1 MFMPAKMHKLKIIT
15 LDKYADS
22 AVKSLHE
29 KGIVQIHDI
38 SERIQQDAEWKLILN
53 PSKATQYTSRISS
66 LLMKTTGIVDFL
78 GTVTKSDQ
86 SILDTIKGFISP
98 EVPPKMEV
106 QELDTVELIEKAETL
121 LGEVEVKTKA
131 LEESLSKLDS
141 EKNELNNAV
150 NVAQKLEKF
159 DIDLGDLEKTR
170 YTSVI
175 AGKLYSD
182 AYNTFITES
191 NTVTD
196 KIIILKAD
204 EENKKN
210 GETLII
216 ITLAEYGEKISSIL
230 RKLEFERFEVSG
242 ISGKPKDVIK
252 KSEIKIKNIE
262 TEKEKVNQEL
272 ADVASKWRYDL
283 LVLKEEL
290 EIEKERNEIFSS
302 FGETENTVMLE
313 AWVPEKKSQ
322 EALKIIDESTNGH
335 SVVEMENPDGEEVP
349 VHLDNPRFAK
359 PYQLFVEMYSPPN
372 YKEIDPT
379 ILVAIVFP
387 FFFGFCLTDA
397 GYGIV
402 DALVGFIIFRG
413 LGRVN
418 SAMRKIGLILIAC
431 GVWATILGL
440 VTNSLLGDL
449 FPRFLGLELPTVI
462 GVIDSFKYPQNILVM
477 ALMVGVVYTI
487 IGLVL
492 GAYNNIKRGETREAM
507 GNQIVWLV
515 MIVGVGLLA
524 ASFMYNIGSIYIG
537 GAIVAV
543 ALVMLLYFNKL
554 FGLLDISGFLGTI
567 LSYARLLALALAT
580 GGIAMTVNILTG
592 LLGEMVPYVGFII
605 APIIFVLGHI
615 ANGAF
620 QTLGAFINALRLH
633 YVEFFSQFY
642 IGGSSKFRAFRAKR
656 KLTKIVRSN

>member
-1 MFMPAKMHKLKIIT
+1 MPAKMHKLKIIT

-53 PSKATQYTSRISS
+53 PSKATQYTSKISS

-78 GTVTKSDQ
+78 GTVSKSDQ

-106 QELDTVELIEKAETL
+106 QELDTEKLIEKAESL
-121 LGEVEVKTKA
+121 LGEVEIKTKA
-131 LEESLSKLDS
+131 LEESLSQLDS

-175 AGKLYSD
+175 AGKLSSEVYD
-182 AYNTFITES
+182 KFITES
-191 NTVTD
+191 NAVTD

-204 EENKKN
+204 EDSKKN
-210 GETLII
+210 DETLII

-252 KSEIKIKNIE
+252 ESEIKINTIE
-262 TEKEKVNQEL
+262 TEKEKINQEL

-322 EALKIIDESTNGH
+322 EALEIIDESTKGH

-359 PYQLFVEMYSPPN
+359 PYQLFVEMYSPPS

-397 GYGIV
+397 GYGV
-402 DALVGFIIFRG
+402 ADALVGFIIFRG

-449 FPRFLGLELPTVI
+449 LPRFLGLELPTVI
-462 GVIDSFKYPQNILVM
+462 GVIDSFKYPQNILIM
-477 ALMVGVVYTI
+477 AIMVGVVYTI

-507 GNQIVWLV
+507 GNQIVWLI

-537 GAIVAV
+537 GAIVAI

>member
-53 PSKATQYTSRISS
+53 PSKATQYTSKISS

-78 GTVTKSDQ
+78 GTVSKSDQ

-106 QELDTVELIEKAETL
+106 QELSTEKLIDKAESL
-121 LGEVEVKTKA
+121 LGEVELKTKA

-141 EKNELNNAV
+141 EKNELTNGI
-150 NVAQKLEKF
+150 NVSQKLEKF
-159 DIDLGDLEKTR
+159 DIDLGDLEKTK

-175 AGKLYSD
+175 AGKLSSD
-182 AYNTFITES
+182 AYDKFLTES
-191 NTVTD
+191 NAVTD
-196 KIIILKAD
+196 KILVLKAD
-204 EENKKN
+204 QDNDKN
-210 GETLII
+210 DKTLII
-216 ITLAEYGEKISSIL
+216 ITLAEFGEKISSIL

-242 ISGKPKDVIK
+242 ISGKPEKVIK
-252 KSEIKIKNIE
+252 ESESRIKDIE
-262 TEKEKVNQEL
+262 VDKEKILHEL

-322 EALKIIDESTNGH
+322 EALKIIDESTDGH
-335 SVVEMENPDGEEVP
+335 SVVEMENPEGEEIP

-359 PYQLFVEMYSPPN
+359 PYQLFVEMYSPPS

-397 GYGIV
+397 GYGAVI
-402 DALVGFIIFRG
+402 ALAGFIIFRG
-413 LGRVN
+413 LGKVN
-418 SAMRKIGLILIAC
+418 SGMRKIGLVLIAC
-431 GVWATILGL
+431 GVWAVILGL
-440 VTNSLLGDL
+440 LTNSLLGDF
-449 FPRFLGLELPTVI
+449 FPRFFGLQLPTVI
-462 GVIDSFKYPQNILVM
+462 APIDSFKHPENILIL
-477 ALMVGVVYTI
+477 ALIVGVIYTT
-487 IGLVL
+487 IGLVI
-492 GAYNNIKRGETREAM
+492 GAYNNITRGEVKEAM

-515 MIVGVGLLA
+515 MLLGVGLLA
-524 ASFMYNIGSIYIG
+524 ASFLYNIGSIYIG
-537 GAIVAV
+537 GAVIAV
-543 ALVMLLYFNKL
+543 AFVMLLYFNKL
-554 FGLLDISGFLGTI
+554 FGLMDVSGFLGTI
-567 LSYARLLALALAT
+567 LSYARLLALCLAT

-592 LLGEMVPYVGFII
+592 LLGEMIPYVGFII

>member
-53 PSKATQYTSRISS
+53 PSKATQYTSKISS

-78 GTVTKSDQ
+78 GTVSKSDQ
-86 SILDTIKGFISP
+86 SILDTVKGFISP

-106 QELDTVELIEKAETL
+106 QELETEELIEKAESL
-121 LGEVEVKTKA
+121 LGEVEIKTKA
-131 LEESLSKLDS
+131 LEESMSKLDS

-150 NVAQKLEKF
+150 NVARKLEKF

-175 AGKLYSD
+175 AGKLSSD
-182 AYNTFITES
+182 NYDKFITES

-204 EENKKN
+204 EDNKKN
-210 GETLII
+210 DETLII
-216 ITLAEYGEKISSIL
+216 ITLAEFGEKISSIL

-242 ISGKPKDVIK
+242 ISGKPNDVIK
-252 KSEIKIKNIE
+252 ESEIKIKNIE
-262 TEKEKVNQEL
+262 TEKNKINQEL
-272 ADVASKWRYDL
+272 ADIASKWRYNL

-322 EALKIIDESTNGH
+322 EALKIIDESTKGH

-359 PYQLFVEMYSPPN
+359 PYQLFVEMYSPPS

-449 FPRFLGLELPTVI
+449 LPRFLGLELPTVI
-462 GVIDSFKYPQNILVM
+462 GVIDSFKYPQNILIM
-477 ALMVGVVYTI
+477 ALIVGVVYTI
-487 IGLVL
+487 IGLIL

-537 GAIVAV
+537 GAIVAI

-605 APIIFVLGHI
+605 APIIFVFGHI

>member
-53 PSKATQYTSRISS
+53 PSKATQYTSKISS

-78 GTVTKSDQ
+78 GTVSKSDQ

-106 QELDTVELIEKAETL
+106 QELDTEKLIEKAESL
-121 LGEVEVKTKA
+121 LGEVEIKTKA
-131 LEESLSKLDS
+131 LEESLSQLDS

-175 AGKLYSD
+175 AGKLSSE
-182 AYNTFITES
+182 AYDKFITES
-191 NTVTD
+191 NNVTD

-204 EENKKN
+204 EDSKKN
-210 GETLII
+210 DETLII

-252 KSEIKIKNIE
+252 ESEIKINNIE
-262 TEKEKVNQEL
+262 TEKEKINQEL

-322 EALKIIDESTNGH
+322 EALEIIDESTKGH

-359 PYQLFVEMYSPPN
+359 PYQLFVEMYSPPS

-397 GYGIV
+397 GYGV
-402 DALVGFIIFRG
+402 ADALVGFIIFRG

-449 FPRFLGLELPTVI
+449 LPRFLGLELPTVI
-462 GVIDSFKYPQNILVM
+462 GIIDSFKYPQNILIM
-477 ALMVGVVYTI
+477 AIMVGVVYTI

-507 GNQIVWLV
+507 GNQIVWLI

-537 GAIVAV
+537 GAIVAI

>member
-1 MFMPAKMHKLKIIT
+1 
-15 LDKYADS
+15 
-22 AVKSLHE
+22 
-29 KGIVQIHDI
+29 
-38 SERIQQDAEWKLILN
+38 
-53 PSKATQYTSRISS
+53 
-66 LLMKTTGIVDFL
+66 
-78 GTVTKSDQ
+78 
-86 SILDTIKGFISP
+86 
-98 EVPPKMEV
+98 
-106 QELDTVELIEKAETL
+106 
-121 LGEVEVKTKA
+121 
-131 LEESLSKLDS
+131 
-141 EKNELNNAV
+141 
-150 NVAQKLEKF
+150 
-159 DIDLGDLEKTR
+159 
-170 YTSVI
+170 
-175 AGKLYSD
+175 
-182 AYNTFITES
+182 
-191 NTVTD
+191 
-196 KIIILKAD
+196 
-204 EENKKN
+204 
-210 GETLII
+210 
-216 ITLAEYGEKISSIL
+216 
-230 RKLEFERFEVSG
+230 
-242 ISGKPKDVIK
+242 
-252 KSEIKIKNIE
+252 
-262 TEKEKVNQEL
+262 
-272 ADVASKWRYDL
+272 
-283 LVLKEEL
+283 
-290 EIEKERNEIFSS
+290 
-302 FGETENTVMLE
+302 
-313 AWVPEKKSQ
+313 
-322 EALKIIDESTNGH
+322 
-335 SVVEMENPDGEEVP
+335 
-349 VHLDNPRFAK
+349 
-359 PYQLFVEMYSPPN
+359 
-372 YKEIDPT
+372 
-379 ILVAIVFP
+379 
-387 FFFGFCLTDA
+387 
-397 GYGIV
+397 
-402 DALVGFIIFRG
+402 

-462 GVIDSFKYPQNILVM
+462 GVIDSFKYPQNILIM

-487 IGLVL
+487 IGLIL

-537 GAIVAV
+537 GAIVAI

-656 KLTKIVRSN
+656 KLTKIVKKNRVKTRALKVLYLPKTIPLLKI

>member
-1 MFMPAKMHKLKIIT
+1 MKKI
-15 LDKYADS
+15 
-22 AVKSLHE
+22 
-29 KGIVQIHDI
+29 
-38 SERIQQDAEWKLILN
+38 
-53 PSKATQYTSRISS
+53 
-66 LLMKTTGIVDFL
+66 
-78 GTVTKSDQ
+78 
-86 SILDTIKGFISP
+86 
-98 EVPPKMEV
+98 
-106 QELDTVELIEKAETL
+106 
-121 LGEVEVKTKA
+121 
-131 LEESLSKLDS
+131 
-141 EKNELNNAV
+141 
-150 NVAQKLEKF
+150 
-159 DIDLGDLEKTR
+159 
-170 YTSVI
+170 
-175 AGKLYSD
+175 
-182 AYNTFITES
+182 
-191 NTVTD
+191 
-196 KIIILKAD
+196 
-204 EENKKN
+204 KKN
-210 GETLII
+210 DETLII

-252 KSEIKIKNIE
+252 ESEIKIKNIE

-322 EALKIIDESTNGH
+322 EALKIIDESTKGH

-359 PYQLFVEMYSPPN
+359 PYQLFVEMYSPPS

-397 GYGIV
+397 GYGVV

-462 GVIDSFKYPQNILVM
+462 GVIDSFKYPQNILIM

-487 IGLVL
+487 IGLIL

-537 GAIVAV
+537 GAIVA
-543 ALVMLLYFNKL
+543 
-554 FGLLDISGFLGTI
+554 T
-567 LSYARLLALALAT
+567 
-580 GGIAMTVNILTG
+580 
-592 LLGEMVPYVGFII
+592 
-605 APIIFVLGHI
+605 AP
-615 ANGAF
+615 
-620 QTLGAFINALRLH
+620 TLPAAAIP
-633 YVEFFSQFY
+633 
-642 IGGSSKFRAFRAKR
+642 
-656 KLTKIVRSN
+656 